1 MSSDEMGSNNEGFDE
16 NTEIWSMGDMSCGT
30 NIEDLWDED
39 MWQTSEKKPKKKI
52 WAFESMEFWSID
64 DDDDADDDA
73 EIKAYEIEWDEK
85 MVEIVGQ
92 DSDDD
97 VDSLCV
103 NTGTLEELWEDDDIT
118 LDEEK
123 TAKYEKIIA
132 DYLDSVEIIS

>member
-1 MSSDEMGSNNEGFDE
+1 
-16 NTEIWSMGDMSCGT
+16 
-30 NIEDLWDED
+30 
-39 MWQTSEKKPKKKI
+39 
-52 WAFESMEFWSID
+52 MEFWSID
-64 DDDDADDDA
+64 DADDDDDDA

-85 MVEIVGQ
+85 MVENVGR

-103 NTGTLEELWEDDDIT
+103 NTGTLEELWEGDDIT

-132 DYLDSVEIIS
+132 DYLDSVEIIIS

>member
-1 MSSDEMGSNNEGFDE
+1 
-16 NTEIWSMGDMSCGT
+16 
-30 NIEDLWDED
+30 
-39 MWQTSEKKPKKKI
+39 
-52 WAFESMEFWSID
+52 MEFWSID
-64 DDDDADDDA
+64 DDDDADDDDA

-85 MVEIVGQ
+85 MVEIVGR

-103 NTGTLEELWEDDDIT
+103 NTCTLEELWEDDDIT